1 MRSIALFTLTALGVA
16 GLALGQ
22 PMNQTAPQPQPGQP
36 PQSETPAPPSPSD
49 PSMTTMQQ
57 PISGNSGATNP
68 ENSMT
73 PNAAEANKRLAALVP
88 EGMSSK
94 EACHG
99 FRTEYECAAALH
111 AAHDLNIP
119 FDQLK
124 PKVTAGGG
132 LEDAIHELKPDADAA
147 GEAHRAEQQAK
158 LDLQSPRG

>member
-16 GLALGQ
+16 GVALGQ
-22 PMNQTAPQPQPGQP
+22 PMNETAPQPQPGQP

-57 PISGNSGATNP
+57 PISGNSSASSP
-68 ENSMT
+68 ADSMAPNS
-73 PNAAEANKRLAALVP
+73 AEPSKRLAALLP
-88 EGMSSK
+88 EGVSSK
-94 EACHG
+94 EACRG
-99 FRTEYECAAALH
+99 FRSEYECAAALH
-111 AAHDLNIP
+111 ASHDLDIP

-124 PKVTAGGG
+124 PKVTASGG

-147 GEAHRAEQQAK
+147 GAAHRAEQQAK